1 MATVEVAQS
10 MTTGKPT
17 ASCVGN
23 PHECGLVP
31 MVGVFPPNGTTSE
44 VADVQFV

>member
-10 MTTGKPT
+10 MTMGNPT
-17 ASCVGN
+17 ASCVGK

-31 MVGVFPPNGTTSE
+31 MVGVLPPKGTTSE
-44 VADVQFV
+44 VAEVQLV